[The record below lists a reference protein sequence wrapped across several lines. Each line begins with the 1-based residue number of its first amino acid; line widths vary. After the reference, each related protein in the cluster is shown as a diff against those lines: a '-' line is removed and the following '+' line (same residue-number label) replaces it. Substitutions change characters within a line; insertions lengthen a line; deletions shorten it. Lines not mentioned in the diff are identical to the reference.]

1 MVRTQIQLTEDQARQ
16 LKAAAA
22 VRGVSMAQLIREAV
36 DQALIAS
43 SDDARWRLAL
53 TAVGAFRSDGADV
66 AVNHDKYLAE
76 AFDDALR

>member
-1 MVRTQIQLTEDQARQ
+1 MVRTQIQLTEDQARG

-36 DQALIAS
+36 DHALAS
-43 SDDARWRLAL
+43 SSDEARWRLAL
-53 TAVGAFRSDGADV
+53 TAVGVISDGADV

>member
-66 AVNHDKYLAE
+66 GVNHDKYLAE